1 MSPESMSLSQIRP
14 TEAKFLSSPGE
25 NENENKNKN
34 IRENNFWSISDSYL
48 WFVMTCGS
56 IETSQTSFLAPN
68 RIKILFYIG

>member
-1 MSPESMSLSQIRP
+1 MKPKNLIYPTRLHYMGSSIIKPNLNMSPESMSLSQIRP

-48 WFVMTCGS
+48 
-56 IETSQTSFLAPN
+56 
-68 RIKILFYIG
+68 